1 MSRSTQIAIR
11 WYDAVLIAALVVVIA
26 LGSPHAGGGTSA
38 RQPDL
43 VAILIGVAGALTL
56 LPWRRMPVLAASGAA
71 IAVLAYLALGY
82 AGGPVLLLGPVAMAL
97 VGYAA
102 SWWVALGAAFAISV
116 AVVAGQILGTGE
128 PGAIAIAGPAWAF
141 ALMLAG
147 QLLAIWSEHAAAQRE
162 RVRLMQRQAA
172 DRERLEIARD
182 LHDSVAHALVTV
194 TVQADVAAKLL
205 DRRPEQA
212 RAAIG
217 AIRQAGADALDELG
231 SILTALRDEQGGAQR
246 LPARR
251 LSDVEELVARAR
263 ADGLEVVFG
272 TEGDLAAV
280 ATAISGAAYRVVQE
294 ALSNVV
300 RHAGRAARVEVSVMV
315 AEPRA
320 VRVIVSDDGGS
331 PDSAIRPP
339 GSRLGLIGMRERVVA
354 TGGTFTAGP
363 RPDARGFVVE
373 AEWG

>member
-172 DRERLEIARD
+172 DRQRLEIARD

-194 TVQADVAAKLL
+194 TVQADVAAKLV

-251 LSDVEELVARAR
+251 LPDVEELVARAR

-331 PDSAIRPP
+331 PDSAIRRP

-354 TGGTFTAGP
+354 TGGTFAAGP